1 MVLLT
6 AMLHKCSMLHL
17 RRALP
22 PCPAPWGQCA
32 RSRCPPQTVRFVTG
46 SLVLE
51 EPPAPSQNP
60 DAPWQL
66 PVNIQGEA
74 QTPWKNL
81 CISILQGAPA
91 PSLPSQEITPNHI
104 REISR
109 SPAQILTFIRG
120 LGTSLAAGF
129 ESHGHAGT
137 NTEMFPA
144 HLFIPSAHQ
153 GQHPTHQRCVT
164 FTLSWEEIRT
174 RLAWVVVPGCTVVAR
189 DAGVPSSALILQ
201 SLRRSQCGSG
211 SELAAGCYA
220 GARWWMRLKEFDF
233 QIIHKPG

>member
-1 MVLLT
+1 MPARV
-6 AMLHKCSMLHL
+6 APHKQCDFSL
-17 RRALP
+17 
-22 PCPAPWGQCA
+22 APWY
-32 RSRCPPQTVRFVTG
+32 
-46 SLVLE
+46 LE
-51 EPPAPSQNP
+51 EPPAPPQSP

-66 PVNIQGEA
+66 PVNIQGET
-74 QTPWKNL
+74 QPPWKKL

-91 PSLPSQEITPNHI
+91 PSLPSQEITANHI
-104 REISR
+104 SEISR

-129 ESHGHAGT
+129 ESHGHTGT

-144 HLFIPSAHQ
+144 QLFIPSAHQ

-164 FTLSWEEIRT
+164 FMLSWEEIRT

-189 DAGVPSSALILQ
+189 DAGVLSSALILQ
-201 SLRRSQCGSG
+201 SLRRSQGGSG
-211 SELAAGCYA
+211 NELAAGCYA